1 MPDSASVLTRQL
13 LAQAVSRWSAGMA
26 VCSQSLDRARASLGH
41 LPRDW
46 RESIMAASACRWLAA
61 GPARGAVLP
70 DVAECPADAAKGPLP
85 RHPGWTRRDWTPDA
99 AGPIRALS
107 LHCQTEPDSFNPRAN
122 PGVDPHASRDGGS
135 PGSSS
140 PWRFEITVTPARGQP
155 ATILGRLDPAGLKLL
170 VKGKRVRSAFVKS
183 RLVEQAAMMR
193 LEDQRPVSLRIDMP
207 RGSPAPAQKSV
218 DHRA

>member
-70 DVAECPADAAKGPLP
+70 DVAEYPADAAKGPLP

-107 LHCQTEPDSFNPRAN
+107 VHCQTEPDSFDPRAN
-122 PGVDPHASRDGGS
+122 PGVDPHAGRDGGS
-135 PGSSS
+135 PGLSS
-140 PWRFEITVTPARGQP
+140 PWRFEITVTPALGQP
-155 ATILGRLDPAGLKLL
+155 ATIVGRLDPTGLKLL
-170 VKGKRVRSAFVKS
+170 VKGQRVWSTFVNS
-183 RLVEQAAMMR
+183 QLVEQAAMMC
-193 LEDQRPVSLRIDMP
+193 LGDQRPVSLRIDMSQ
-207 RGSPAPAQKSV
+207 GSPALARKSV